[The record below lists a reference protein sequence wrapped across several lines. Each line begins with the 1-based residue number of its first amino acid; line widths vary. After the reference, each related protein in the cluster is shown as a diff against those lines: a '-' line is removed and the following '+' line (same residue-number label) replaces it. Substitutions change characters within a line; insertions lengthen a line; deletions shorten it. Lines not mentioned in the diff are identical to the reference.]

1 MADWLQL
8 DTPGGYTFH
17 SYRRSA
23 ATVVADAGAT
33 SEQMSYFFA
42 NKLAASDK
50 TLATSSVSTTVKE
63 VAVVGKEKKIT
74 TVELNRGD
82 ESEEL

>member
-1 MADWLQL
+1 
-8 DTPGGYTFH
+8 
-17 SYRRSA
+17 
-23 ATVVADAGAT
+23 
-33 SEQMSYFFA
+33 MSYFFA

-74 TVELNRGD
+74 TVDLNRGD

>member
-1 MADWLQL
+1 MVSKV
-8 DTPGGYTFH
+8 TFH

-23 ATVVADAGAT
+23 ATSVADAGAI
-33 SEQMSYFFA
+33 SELMRDFLA
-42 NKLAASDK
+42 NMLAASDK
-50 TLATSSVSTTVKE
+50 TLSTSSVSTTVKE
-63 VAVVGKEKKIT
+63 VAVVDKEKKIP